1 MKIKVLTI
9 FPEMLRPM
17 LEAAAQVQIHDQ
29 VTSAIQDAV
38 LTDLEARS
46 VTYGDLV
53 TLQKDDSGGIAAITA
68 QATAMG
74 RLQTELGRTVLTAV
88 QGVRTSSLAVP
99 VGSLLDSDLLWAKG
113 PAVQVRALWVGT
125 VETSFDSQFVS
136 AGINQTC
143 HRIWL
148 NVHVPIKVLL
158 PGGPLETTVET
169 RILAAETVIVGQVPD
184 TVLNWERN

>member
-1 MKIKVLTI
+1 M
-9 FPEMLRPM
+9 
-17 LEAAAQVQIHDQ
+17 
-29 VTSAIQDAV
+29 
-38 LTDLEARS
+38 
-46 VTYGDLV
+46 
-53 TLQKDDSGGIAAITA
+53 
-68 QATAMG
+68 
-74 RLQTELGRTVLTAV
+74 

-99 VGSLLDSDLLWAKG
+99 VGSLPDSNLLWAKG

-136 AGINQTC
+136 AGINPDLPPG
-143 HRIWL
+143 IWL

>member
-1 MKIKVLTI
+1 M
-9 FPEMLRPM
+9 
-17 LEAAAQVQIHDQ
+17 
-29 VTSAIQDAV
+29 
-38 LTDLEARS
+38 
-46 VTYGDLV
+46 
-53 TLQKDDSGGIAAITA
+53 
-68 QATAMG
+68 
-74 RLQTELGRTVLTAV
+74 
-88 QGVRTSSLAVP
+88 
-99 VGSLLDSDLLWAKG
+99 GSLLDSDLLWAKG